1 MSLAGMINIQ
11 EDFRG
16 AEGWG
21 GGVSKELNSAFK
33 VSGLADGHRHSDL
46 TGAVPE

>member
-21 GGVSKELNSAFK
+21 GGLSKEPNSAFK
-33 VSGLADGHRHSDL
+33 VSGLAHGHRHSNL
-46 TGAVPE
+46 ISAVPD

>member
-1 MSLAGMINIQ
+1 MPLAGMINIQ

-33 VSGLADGHRHSDL
+33 VSGLAHGHRHRNL
-46 TGAVPE
+46 TGAVPA